1 MSRFKNVVDAQK
13 KHILSLHLV
22 IVALVVVC
30 LFEAFGWS
38 KAPDKLT
45 IHVPPDLRAGS
56 TRLWWD
62 IPPENVYGFGLY
74 LFTQLNRWPTNGEVD
89 YKKNIDAYQYYL
101 TPKCKAVLED
111 DYNTRSYAGELRNRV
126 RGVYEILGR
135 GYADDPTLRVKQ
147 LDKNTWQVNLDIN
160 ADEYYLSEP
169 VKRAVARYPLRII
182 RFDSDPD
189 KNPYGLMLDC
199 FTSTPQKL
207 EIAEGKK

>member
-1 MSRFKNVVDAQK
+1 MSRFKNIVDAQK

-111 DYNTRSYAGELRNRV
+111 DYNTRSYAGELHNRV

-135 GYADDPTLRVKQ
+135 SYADDPTFRVKQ

-189 KNPYGLMLDC
+189 KNPYGLMIDC

-207 EIAEGKK
+207 EIAEGKQ